1 MLCSL
6 CNGRTK
12 PFLKWKDLEY
22 ARCKNCKAVLLLPD
36 CYLPS
41 EDEKNRYL
49 RHNNNV
55 TDPSYVE
62 FTAPVTEAI
71 LKDFTKE
78 AYGLDY
84 GCGTGPVIANQLQSK
99 GYKIALYDYFFKDDK
114 NLLKLKYDFI
124 ICSEV
129 MEHFHYPAAEFREL
143 AAMLNP
149 GGKLYCKTSLY
160 FNTID
165 FENWYYKNDNTHV
178 IFYTEKSLKWIK
190 ENINFSSVTIS
201 RELIV
206 FKK

>member
-6 CNGRTK
+6 CNGRTR
-12 PFLKWKDLEY
+12 PFHKWKEIEY
-22 ARCKNCKAVLLLPD
+22 ARCKNCKAVLLLPQ
-36 CYLPS
+36 CYLPA

-49 RHNNNV
+49 RHNNDV
-55 TDPSYVE
+55 ADLHYIR
-62 FTAPVTEAI
+62 FTAPITNAI
-71 LKDFTKE
+71 LEDFPKE
-78 AYGLDY
+78 ASGLDY

-99 GYKIALYDYFFKDDK
+99 EYNVALYDYFFKNDK
-114 NLLKLKYDFI
+114 NLLKQQYDFI

-160 FNTID
+160 SEAID

-178 IFYTEKSLKWIK
+178 IFYTEESLQWIR
-190 ENINFSSVTIS
+190 ENMGFASLRIS
-201 RELIV
+201 EDLIV
-206 FKK
+206 FRK